1 MVKPVVRIN
10 PANSLMAVPSSV
22 VSALRWAVARASPGL
37 EAVEVLCCERLVESF
52 REEGEFEEEE
62 EDEEEEEEV
71 VAGADESGR
80 GENGPPPLPC

>member
-37 EAVEVLCCERLVESF
+37 EAVEVLRCERLVESF

-62 EDEEEEEEV
+62 GEEEEEEV

-80 GENGPPPLPC
+80 GENEPPPLPC

>member
-1 MVKPVVRIN
+1 
-10 PANSLMAVPSSV
+10 MAVPSSV

-62 EDEEEEEEV
+62 EEDEEEEEEV
-71 VAGADESGR
+71 VAGADERGR